1 MMTMKARTILTGG
14 PIFKGLA
21 EGFAEALAIAD
32 GRILAVGTAAE
43 IDALRGPET
52 RVIDLAGRSAIP
64 GLIDA
69 HLHLLNLGIA
79 MGEINL
85 RTESGVRDV
94 GEILRRVG
102 NGVAGARPGDW
113 VLGRG
118 YDHNELTERRHPDI
132 AELDRIAPDNP
143 VFLER
148 TCSHIA
154 VANSAALR
162 LAGIGADTPD
172 PEGGLIER
180 DAHGMPTGLLAERA
194 MRLVMDKLPRPSQ
207 GNLVTA
213 IERAGRFM
221 LGQGFTSVMD
231 AAVGMK
237 FGFDEIEAF
246 EAAAATDRLPL
257 RVWACLFGDPGG
269 GVIDRAHAEGYR
281 FGREAGLLRYGAAKI
296 FTDGSAGGLTAAMSE
311 PYIVGRPDNHGIM
324 CFSDAEAHGLLRKYH
339 AMGYQLAIHA
349 IGDIAIEQVLSGIEQ
364 AGTADDPIAGRRH
377 RIEHCGFL
385 TEAQFERIRA
395 AGIVPVPQPV
405 FIYEFGDLY
414 VTNVGAG
421 RAAASYPMRDWLDAG
436 MMPAA
441 SSDAPV
447 SATDPFK
454 NLYTMI
460 TRKTRAGTVIG
471 GEQALSLAEALH
483 CYTYC
488 GAYSQFAENEV
499 GRLLPGMKA
508 DIAILSAD
516 IFAASPE
523 TIRDEIECVCTL
535 VGGIV
540 VHDGLSK

>member
-1 MMTMKARTILTGG
+1 MKADTILTGG

-21 EGFAEALAIAD
+21 EGFAEALAVAD
-32 GRILAVGTAAE
+32 GRILAVGTVSE
-43 IDALRGPET
+43 IDALRGAKT
-52 RVIDLAGRSAIP
+52 RVIDLEGRSVVP

-69 HLHLLNLGIA
+69 HLHLLNVGIA

-85 RTESGVRDV
+85 RTESGVGDV
-94 GEILRRVG
+94 AEILRRVG
-102 NGVAGARPGDW
+102 EAARGARPGEW
-113 VLGRG
+113 ILGRG
-118 YDHNELTERRHPDI
+118 YDHNELAEKRHPSV

-143 VFLER
+143 VYIER

-162 LAGIGADTPD
+162 LAGITPDTPD

-180 DAHGMPTGLLAERA
+180 AADGSPTGLLAERA
-194 MRLVMDKLPRPSQ
+194 MRLVIDRLPRPDREH
-207 GNLVTA
+207 LVKA

-237 FGFDEIEAF
+237 YGFDEIEAF
-246 EAAAATDRLPL
+246 EAAAETHRLPL
-257 RVWACLFGDPGG
+257 RVWACLFGDPDG

-281 FGREAGLLRYGAAKI
+281 FGRRTGLLRYGAAKI

-311 PYIVGRPDNHGIM
+311 PYLVGRSDNRGIM

-339 AMGYQLAIHA
+339 EMGYQLAIHA
-349 IGDIAIEQVLSGIEQ
+349 IGDVSIEQVLSGIEM
-364 AGTADDPIAGRRH
+364 AGTIDKPITGRRH

-385 TEAQFERIRA
+385 TEDQFERMKA
-395 AGIVPVPQPV
+395 AGIHPVPQPV

-414 VTNVGAG
+414 VTNVGME
-421 RAAASYPMRDWLDAG
+421 RASASYPMRDWLDAG

-447 SATDPFK
+447 CATDPFK
-454 NLYTMI
+454 NIYTMM

-471 GEQALSLAEALH
+471 GDQVLNIAEALH
-483 CYTYC
+483 VYTHC
-488 GAYSQFAENEV
+488 GAFSQFAEDEV

-516 IFAASPE
+516 IFSASPE
-523 TIRDEIECVCTL
+523 TIRDEIACVATMVDGAL
-535 VGGIV
+535 
-540 VHDGLSK
+540 VHDCL